1 MNKRTKK
8 INKILL
14 IILITLI
21 SMITIVNASLKNAEN
36 DKELASAAV
45 AATKGKNDDYFTFD
59 ARSLLGKRIEAA
71 DAHGDDKKAPYQ
83 KVGEYCID
91 NRASAGGASYFKVYN
106 IIDITPEG
114 KVISYKSKG
123 NNIETTDA
131 TVVKLFKKLA
141 YCSIKSIEANEQGV
155 TANSWKVALQGIVS
169 EGKATMMDKLGL
181 NKAFNVSIGT
191 NSSSATKRKE
201 AKKESVNKSYTG
213 RFIFL
218 YGQGGQNQ
226 IIFGAKEG
234 EGIGDLTIKKTGAAN
249 KALDKVGFIL
259 KNKDTGEYVSTASTD
274 SKAKYTKNKEQAKKY
289 FTNTEGKITIK
300 GLKLGNYELY
310 ETENPHYGYVVD
322 TSKGIKVK
330 INGGNNEKTVTNK
343 QVYIRLSG
351 YVWLDIE
358 DAKTSKKNGLYHESN
373 DDIHDRL
380 FNGITVRLKD
390 KTNGQTV
397 KETKTSKLGRYND
410 KGNNGN
416 GEYLFEEVLIS
427 KLKDYYVEFEY
438 DGLTYQ
444 NVIPQFKDPGSKAV
458 EPNRDS
464 WNQNFSVVE
473 GESRET
479 GYTRD
484 ANGNRKHNLSYDIN
498 EEKSTATLS
507 SQGKYTKNNECIT
520 QNSIGQYTITA
531 NTDKAGYALK
541 LEEGKDEIR
550 YVNLGLYEREQP
562 QIKLEKDLHNVR
574 LEINGYGHTYNYA
587 SKDKNAGNFEGGFN
601 VGIQFGIQGG
611 NTPYTRAI
619 YKSDIEYAS
628 EDKSKEL
635 KAYMTYELKIKNQ
648 SSSLTTQ
655 VNSIVDYFDKNYTI
669 ESYGTKLTSQG
680 KIEDAAK
687 LTEEAFNGNTK
698 YKKAVIPVNK
708 KITKENPEHNVYI
721 TFALS
726 KEAILKVLNDKEN
739 LNNVAEINSYS
750 IFKDGKIYAGID
762 KVSNP
767 ANAVL
772 ENIKSYEG
780 DTDASPG
787 LKLQLTDAPRTL
799 TGKVFLDDHGTKPTL
814 QTGEIRQGDGKYADG
829 EKGIAGVTVTLKEE
843 GKEPYTATTNDNGD
857 FEIKNYVPGNYTLT
871 YTWGDQTYTVQK
883 YKGTVYKKDRNQ
895 DKNWYKDEVDT
906 RYTDAIDNYAERLEI
921 DKEMQTVNQ
930 QTKVTKTEMNSTTPI
945 MGLGIEKDDNGN
957 EQYGITSIE
966 TEYDGDKFVPVGY
979 NIRNIDFGII
989 ERAKQQLSLR
999 KRIKT
1004 LKATLANGQIIAN
1017 IEIDENGNIT
1027 GDNQNITYM
1036 KPDATTTPNNGFVR
1050 LELDNELI
1058 QGTIL
1063 EVGYEIKATNESEK
1077 DFLSE
1082 EYYLYGIQTGE
1093 EITITPNRII
1103 DYLDKN
1109 WAIDEKKNDGWV
1121 IKKIEDI
1128 QDSIANNVLE
1138 DEEST
1143 IANKLILETNKLSN
1157 TKLKAGDS
1165 ATVDLNVS
1173 KILTTTDE
1181 ISLDNETEVLELT
1194 RPGGSIPDAKPG
1206 NYVPGKGHQ
1215 EADDSMAE
1223 TTIVTPATGENLN
1236 YIIPVLM
1243 GTSALLVLGAGIV
1256 LIKKKVLDNK

>member
-1 MNKRTKK
+1 MSK
-8 INKILL
+8 INKIV
-14 IILITLI
+14 I
-21 SMITIVNASLKNAEN
+21 SIMIAIVAIFALQTISTAAYG
-36 DKELASAAV
+36 KEYTV
-45 AATKGKNDDYFTFD
+45 GKNKYIKATTRYWNDPNLFCVEHHQRLYNGYYKVVEKIKIDGMVST
-59 ARSLLGKRIEAA
+59 SSNGKQVESWHNA
-71 DAHGDDKKAPYQ
+71 
-83 KVGEYCID
+83 
-91 NRASAGGASYFKVYN
+91 
-106 IIDITPEG
+106 
-114 KVISYKSKG
+114 
-123 NNIETTDA
+123 
-131 TVVKLFKKLA
+131 KLA
-141 YCSIKSIEANEQGV
+141 YILSASNGSHKTSGQVAHAIWRYMDKWYDKVGKQYNKLKNFSITGRDEGTATCGDLLEKAEEYADNLKKGYKNIKDKTDKSKINIQSTKLKGQDYMKVGPFKWEFSDKLSNVTVYDQNGKAINNILYRQYEGNKLKTVKIEKIKSNTNFYVYVPTNQGV
-155 TANSWKVALQGIVS
+155 TKITKITGEKKINVKKVTITFLQPV
-169 EGKATMMDKLGL
+169 GKA
-181 NKAFNVSIGT
+181 GT
-191 NSSSATKRKE
+191 GT
-201 AKKESVNKSYTG
+201 SY
-213 RFIFL
+213 
-218 YGQGGQNQ
+218 QN
-226 IIFGAKEG
+226 
-234 EGIGDLTIKKTGAAN
+234 
-249 KALDKVGFIL
+249 FIL
-259 KNKDTGEYVSTASTD
+259 R
-274 SKAKYTKNKEQAKKY
+274 
-289 FTNTEGKITIK
+289 
-300 GLKLGNYELY
+300 
-310 ETENPHYGYVVD
+310 NPSEHP
-322 TSKGIKVK
+322 
-330 INGGNNEKTVTNK
+330 ETVTTDFDYEIELLTK
-343 QVYIRLSG
+343 ISG
-351 YVWLDIE
+351 YVWLDII
-358 DAKTSKKNGLYHESN
+358 DMKNSTRNGLYHESN
-373 DDIHDRL
+373 DDINDRL

-619 YKSDIEYAS
+619 YKSDIDYVS
-628 EDKSKEL
+628 KDKDKEL

-799 TGKVFLDDHGTKPTL
+799 TGKVFLDDYGTKPTL
-814 QTGEIRQGDGKYADG
+814 QTGKIRQGDGKYTDG

-843 GKEPYTATTNDNGD
+843 GREPYTATTNENGD

-906 RYTDAIDNYAERLEI
+906 RYTDAIDNYAERLKI
-921 DKEMQTVNQ
+921 DEEMQTVNQ

-979 NIRNIDFGII
+979 NIRNVDFGII

-1017 IEIDENGNIT
+1017 IEIDENGKIT

-1077 DFLSE
+1077 DYLSE

-1093 EITITPNRII
+1093 EITIIPSRII